1 LRITILNGEHAD
13 EYWYLRQEALK
24 QNGESF
30 ATTYEEAMDRENP
43 VEKTKQNL
51 MSNCS
56 ITYGSWENGTL
67 VGVVTL
73 LLEKHTKMKHKAHI
87 MAMYVNKEYRGKGIA
102 RSLLQTVIKKS
113 KELGLEQLHLTVVS
127 SNTAAVNLYTSVGFQ
142 TYGIEKRSMKYNGEY
157 FDEAHMVNFFHTI
170 P

>member
-1 LRITILNGEHAD
+1 MSGDHAK
-13 EYWYLRQEALK
+13 EYWRLRQEALK
-24 QNGESF
+24 QNGEAF
-30 ATTYEEAMDRENP
+30 ATTYEEAINREDP
-43 VEKTKQNL
+43 LERTKQNL
-51 MSNCS
+51 MSNES

-73 LLEKHTKMKHKAHI
+73 LLERHTKMKHKAHI
-87 MAMYVNKEYRGKGIA
+87 MAMYVNGEYRGKGIA
-102 RSLLQTVIKKS
+102 RSLLQAVIKKS

-170 P
+170 T